1 MLLAPAATAFAASP
15 GAPTIAGCAD
25 SRDRRKLA
33 AARHPRPDR
42 MSPTRNRNLRRLLHP
57 QTIAFVGG
65 GGLADTI
72 RQSARFGFSG
82 DLWVVNPR
90 REEIAGHRC
99 FAAVDDLPAPPDAA
113 FVGVSREA
121 AVAVVRA
128 LAARGGGGC
137 VCYAAGFAEAGA
149 DGAALERALV
159 EAAGDMALVGPN
171 CYGLLNYFDGVALF
185 PAPYGGARPR
195 RGVAIVSQSG
205 NVSLNLTMNA
215 RSLPLGF
222 VISAGNQAVT
232 ELGDYVEGLVD
243 DSRVSAIGLYVEG
256 LKDVGRFARAARA
269 ALEKGVPIV
278 ALKVGASQAGE
289 RLTFGHT
296 GSLSGPEA
304 LHRALF
310 RRLSIPLVR
319 SLPEL
324 VESLK
329 LLHVLGPLAG
339 RRLAVLAASGG
350 DATLVADLA
359 EREGFTLPPPSDDQ
373 VGALRGLLA
382 PFAPIANPLDYNN
395 PLWGD
400 RDGMEACF
408 ATVMSG
414 EVDLTILVLDYPHEG
429 MAAREQWDD
438 AIDAFI
444 AAQARSGGRA
454 AVVSTLPETFPE
466 SVRERLMAAGIAPLQ
481 GLDGLAAALRCAA
494 RYGEDRVAALRA
506 PAVAP
511 SPAATPPGNDTAAI
525 DEWTAKRKLA
535 DWGLS
540 VPAGR
545 LVAPADAPAAAEAL
559 GFPVAAKAIAGG
571 LVHKSE
577 AGAVRLGLASGTA
590 VGAAVAGFPGREVL
604 VERMVEDVVAELI
617 VGIRRDPRFG
627 FALLLGSGGVHVDIA
642 GDNVTLLLPACG
654 GEIEAALARLRVGR
668 LLNGFRGRPAGD
680 RGAAVEAVLA
690 LAAFAER
697 HRERLL
703 ELEVNP
709 LAVLGEGRGAVVL
722 DAAMR
727 LAEG

>member
-1 MLLAPAATAFAASP
+1 MSRTRTA
-15 GAPTIAGCAD
+15 
-25 SRDRRKLA
+25 
-33 AARHPRPDR
+33 H
-42 MSPTRNRNLRRLLHP
+42 NLKRLLYP
-57 QTIAFVGG
+57 RTIAFVGG
-65 GGLADTI
+65 GSLADTI

-82 DLWVVNPR
+82 ELWVVNPR

-99 FAAVDDLPAPPDAA
+99 FATVDDLPTAPDAA
-113 FVGVSREA
+113 FLGMSREA
-121 AVAVVRA
+121 TVPVVRA

-171 CYGLLNYFDGVALF
+171 CYGLLNYLDGVALF
-185 PAPYGGARPR
+185 PAPYGGARPP

-232 ELGDYVEGLVD
+232 ELGDYVEALVD

-278 ALKVGASQAGE
+278 ALKVGASKAGE

-329 LLHVLGPLAG
+329 LLHVLGPLTG

-350 DATLVADLA
+350 DATMVADLA
-359 EREGFTLPPPSDDQ
+359 EREGFTLPPPGDDQ
-373 VGALRGLLA
+373 AGALRGRLA
-382 PFAPIANPLDYNN
+382 PFASIANPLDYNN

-444 AAQARSGGRA
+444 AAQTRCGVAA
-454 AVVSTLPETFPE
+454 AVVSTLPEALPVC
-466 SVRERLMAAGIAPLQ
+466 VRERLMAAGIAPLQ
-481 GLDGLAAALRCAA
+481 GLDGLGAALRCAA
-494 RYGEDRVAALRA
+494 SYGEDRTAALRA
-506 PAVAP
+506 PPVAP
-511 SPAATPPGNDTAAI
+511 PPPTAAPLGNDTAAI
-525 DEWTAKRKLA
+525 DEWSAKRKLA

-545 LVAPADAPAAAEAL
+545 LVAPADAPGAAEAL
-559 GFPVAAKAIAGG
+559 GFPVAAKAVAAG

-577 AGAVRLGLASGTA
+577 ARAVRLGLASGAA
-590 VGAAVAGFPGREVL
+590 VGAAVAGFPGPEIL
-604 VERMVEDVVAELI
+604 VERMVEGVVAELI

-654 GEIEAALARLRVGR
+654 GELEAALARLRVGR
-668 LLNGFRGRPAGD
+668 LLSGFRGRPAGD

-722 DAAMR
+722 DAVMR
-727 LAEG
+727 IAEG